1 MNCTSP
7 VRSAVDSAPKV
18 SEARNE
24 HADRGAGSE
33 SANIALQEA
42 RGDRSDRK
50 LVVFDFDRTIMK
62 EHMWNK
68 YRDAPIG
75 RIRITDDHF
84 VDLPK
89 FRGLVL
95 SLRRNGHN
103 VAVAT
108 FGRRDVVDKALH
120 HALGEPHN
128 ISVRTP
134 ADFGH
139 RDGSGRLGDKNTQLA
154 ELAKRYNVSAEQII
168 FLDDDP
174 HNIEAAAR
182 AGVVHS
188 QWVPDGLT
196 KTDILKVAEQVG
208 VRPLSANEATRQV
221 AAMKA
226 KGPRRPAGRRDT
238 GPIIDISEELEALML
253 NASEDEEHRRIEMLE
268 AATELDMRRQGSPP
282 ASAEA
287 ATVEAQA
294 GSPSSA
300 SAESPTLARS
310 HGVTR
315 SHRRDPAAERH
326 H

>member
-1 MNCTSP
+1 M
-7 VRSAVDSAPKV
+7 RSAVGSTHKTP
-18 SEARNE
+18 EARNE
-24 HADRGAGSE
+24 HADRGTGSE
-33 SANIALQEA
+33 EADLALQEA
-42 RGDRSDRK
+42 RGNSSDRK
-50 LVVFDFDRTIMK
+50 LIVFDFDRTIMK

-68 YRDAPIG
+68 YRDTPIS
-75 RIRITDDHF
+75 RIHITDDHF

-134 ADFGH
+134 ADFGF

-208 VRPLSANEATRQV
+208 VRPLTANEANRQIS
-221 AAMKA
+221 ALKA
-226 KGPRRPAGRRDT
+226 KAPGRGRAGRRDT
-238 GPIIDISEELEALML
+238 GPLVDMSADMLEEELAAFTLNETKGEERRQRETPEAAMALGMRGPSSPVWS
-253 NASEDEEHRRIEMLE
+253 ATSGE
-268 AATELDMRRQGSPP
+268 AATCEEQ
-282 ASAEA
+282 E
-287 ATVEAQA
+287 

-300 SAESPTLARS
+300 SAETP
-310 HGVTR
+310 TR
-315 SHRRDPAAERH
+315 SRAPRRNPAAARH